1 MKILI
6 VSQYFYPENFKVND
20 LAFDFKRNGHNV
32 TVLTGKPNYPNGKFF
47 EGYGFF
53 KNRKE
58 IIKGVNI
65 IRVPLF
71 PRLNGS
77 GKFLI
82 LNYFSFIF
90 FTFFAVL
97 FRVKGNFDVI
107 FSHLPSPLTS
117 AIPGIWLKKKFTIGF
132 TLFYI

>member
-20 LAFDFKRNGHNV
+20 IAFDFVSNGHDV

-47 EGYGFF
+47 KGYGFF

-58 IIKGVNI
+58 IIEGVNV

-71 PRLNGS
+71 PRLDGS

-82 LNYFSFIF
+82 LNYFFELQPY
-90 FTFFAVL
+90 VL
-97 FRVKGNFDVI
+97 ISLCNFDARPVRR
-107 FSHLPSPLTS
+107 SL
-117 AIPGIWLKKKFTIGF
+117 
-132 TLFYI
+132 